1 MKSPPHPPPRPRDT
15 LDDAERELDAVHE
28 ITDPIDPL
36 REAPT
41 DLEPRELGTH
51 TDPLGSRELPT
62 GPAEQRTAPWM
73 HAAPWASPEAPPPE
87 TKKDPF
93 LLPVVVFVLVLLA
106 CIGLFLYQETHKGM
120 P

>member
-1 MKSPPHPPPRPRDT
+1 MKSPNDHPRAPRDT
-15 LDDAERELDAVHE
+15 LDDIDRELDAVHE
-28 ITDPIDPL
+28 VTDPIDPL

-41 DLEPRELGTH
+41 DIDARELGTH

-73 HAAPWASPEAPPPE
+73 HAAPWAGPEPTNE

-93 LLPVVVFVLVLLA
+93 LLPVVVFVFVLLA
-106 CIGLFLYQETHKGM
+106 CIGMFLYQETHKGM